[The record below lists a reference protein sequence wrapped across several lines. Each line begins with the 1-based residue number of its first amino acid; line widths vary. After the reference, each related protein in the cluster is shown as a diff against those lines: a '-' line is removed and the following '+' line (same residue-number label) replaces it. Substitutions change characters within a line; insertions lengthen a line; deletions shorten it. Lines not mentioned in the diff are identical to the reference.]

1 MAVFN
6 LDDNA
11 FLRSRFQGHAA
22 SRVVTKTT
30 QSLAQAGNLDGH
42 IVVHSKVWSAT
53 NDQFVKHTTDA
64 MRGTTNGLNAT
75 IDLVTIFKGLEG
87 TVACTTDKAGNP
99 LPANLSGKVYRNP
112 AYPAIELYDGVI
124 MTGVAGSNAV
134 GSGDTARYESYEILN
149 GTARVMD
156 WIPPTAVAD
165 GTYPVVPGY
174 TGRVEVCKDAAPAA
188 SSVWTDLENCGD
200 VSGAWALDQSN
211 WEFVYMAG
219 MVKFHPDCTPIGKGY
234 KSIRFTG
241 FKYIGSVLSDTLT
254 ELQTNV
260 EQNIGANLTAV
271 TNRVTALETATA
283 DLPTIRTDIAARVLQ
298 STYTTDMA
306 AVNEAIAG
314 KVAAEEGKALIS
326 TSEITKLADYPAYA
340 AVRAAIAAMMDAS
353 EVDAAIAAVIADYY
367 NKTQI
372 DGFITTINGKIA
384 SVFKY
389 KGVVNYIADLPASDA
404 EGLEVGHVYHVKYE
418 AAVAEGETP
427 KSVNSEYVWNGTA
440 WEELGSIVDLS
451 DYYTKSQVD
460 NLIAGERT
468 RATGEE
474 SRIEGLV
481 TAEAATA
488 RAAEEAIAGDL
499 ADEIDRATGE
509 EERIEGLVT
518 AETTRATGEEARIEG
533 LVTAEATTARAAE
546 GANATAISN
555 EVTRATG
562 EEQRI
567 EGLVTA
573 EVTRA
578 TGVEGGLRTDLD
590 AEIARATG
598 AEGTLRTAIETEAS
612 TARAAELAN
621 SNAISAEVSRAEEAE
636 GDLQEAI
643 DAEATTARA
652 AEQANA
658 TAIGNEVTRATGEE
672 ARIEGL
678 VTAEAER
685 AADEEERIEGLVTA
699 ETTRATAAEE
709 ANATAISNEA
719 TTARAAE
726 QANAAAIAAETSARE
741 AAVSAINTTLA
752 GKSNVTA
759 VQYLTTGTTQAPQ
772 AVNLAVDVWYIVK
785 APFTGTLPTAPADGT
800 IIKVSTL
807 VGGDMRRLV
816 AGEGDTILGS
826 SNPCAIG
833 ITEDGLSLDTENYV
847 FLYIA
852 ADKNWVVL

>member
-112 AYPAIELYDGVI
+112 AYPAIELYDGVL

-134 GSGDTARYESYEILN
+134 GSGATARYESYEILN
-149 GTARVMD
+149 GSARVMD

-174 TGRVEVCKDAAPAA
+174 TGRVEVCKDAAPTA

-241 FKYIGSVLSDTLT
+241 FKYIGSVLSDTLAS
-254 ELQTNV
+254 LQNNV
-260 EQNIGANLTAV
+260 EQNIGANLNLVAG
-271 TNRVTALETATA
+271 RVTDLETATA
-283 DLPTIRTDIAARVLQ
+283 DLPTIRTNISGLQ
-298 STYTTDMA
+298 S
-306 AVNEAIAG
+306 G
-314 KVAAEEGKALIS
+314 KVDKVTGSSLVADTEIS
-326 TSEITKLADYPAYA
+326 KLAQYPAYS
-340 AVRAAIAAMMDAS
+340 AVQEAIAAMADPQ
-353 EVDAAIAAVIADYY
+353 EVTAAINAALTAYY
-367 NKTQI
+367 TSAQV
-372 DGFITTINGKIA
+372 DGIVDGINAKLVN
-384 SVFKY
+384 VFKY
-389 KGVVNYIADLPASDA
+389 IGVVDNVALLPASNA
-404 EGLEVGHVYHVKYE
+404 EGLAVGHVYHVSYE
-418 AAVAEGETP
+418 YSLTTDATFVEGTTYYTVADGVYTAASVTAGEAVTASTYYVRRQLNAEFA
-427 KSVNSEYVWNGTA
+427 WNGTR
-440 WEELGSIVDLS
+440 WEDLGGIIDLS
-451 DYYTKSQVD
+451 AYATKAYVD
-460 NLIAGERT
+460 GLVSAEAATARAAEQANADAISGEIS

-481 TAEAATA
+481 TAEAS
-488 RAAEEAIAGDL
+488 RAA
-499 ADEIDRATGE
+499 
-509 EERIEGLVT
+509 
-518 AETTRATGEEARIEG
+518 GEEARIEG
-533 LVTAEATTARAAE
+533 LVTAEASRAA
-546 GANATAISN
+546 
-555 EVTRATG
+555 G

-573 EVTRA
+573 EA
-578 TGVEGGLRTDLD
+578 T
-590 AEIARATG
+590 A
-598 AEGTLRTAIETEAS
+598 
-612 TARAAELAN
+612 ARAAEAAN
-621 SNAISAEVSRAEEAE
+621 AAAITAEETRAKGEEDRIE
-636 GDLQEAI
+636 GLVTTEA
-643 DAEATTARA
+643 ATARA
-652 AEQANA
+652 AEQANAAAITTEAATARAAEQANANAISAEEQARAAADEDLQDAIDAEAQTRESADNANSTAISNEETRAKGEEARIEGLVTAEAAAARAAEGANA

-678 VTAEAER
+678 VTAEA
-685 AADEEERIEGLVTA
+685 
-699 ETTRATAAEE
+699 
-709 ANATAISNEA
+709 

-726 QANAAAIAAETSARE
+726 QANAAAIAAETAARE
-741 AAVSAINTTLA
+741 AAVSGINTALA
-752 GKSNVTA
+752 GKTNVTT
-759 VQYLTTGTTQAPQ
+759 VQYLTSGTDNAPQ
-772 AVNLAVDVWYIVK
+772 AVNLVVDTWYIVK

-807 VGGDMRRLV
+807 VGGDKRRLV
-816 AGEGDTILGS
+816 AGTGDTILGS
-826 SNPCAIG
+826 ANPCAIG

-852 ADKNWVVL
+852 ADHNWVVL

>member
-112 AYPAIELYDGVI
+112 AYPAIELYDGVL

-134 GSGDTARYESYEILN
+134 GSGATARYESYEILN

-174 TGRVEVCKDAAPAA
+174 TGRVEVCKDATPAA

-326 TSEITKLADYPAYA
+326 TSEITKLADYPAYS
-340 AVRAAIAAMMDAS
+340 AVQEAIAANMDAA
-353 EVDAAIAAVIADYY
+353 EVDAAITAVIADYY
-367 NKTQI
+367 NKTQV
-372 DGFITTINGKIA
+372 DGFIATINGKIA

-389 KGVVNYIADLPASDA
+389 KTAVDYIADLPAANA
-404 EGLEVGHVYHVKYE
+404 EGLEVGHVYHVRYE
-418 AAVAEGETP
+418 AAVEEGQTP
-427 KSVNSEYVWNGTA
+427 KSINSEYVWNGTK
-440 WEELGSIVDLS
+440 WEELGGLVDLS
-451 DYYTKSQVD
+451 DYYTKAQVD
-460 NLIAGERT
+460 ALIAAETT

-481 TAEAATA
+481 TAEAAAA
-488 RAAEEAIAGDL
+488 RAAEEEIADDL
-499 ADEIDRATGE
+499 ADE
-509 EERIEGLVT
+509 VS
-518 AETTRATGEEARIEG
+518 RATGEEARIEG
-533 LVTAEATTARAAE
+533 LVTTEATRAAGEEARIEGLVTAEAAAARAAE
-546 GANATAISN
+546 GDLQDAIDA
-555 EVTRATG
+555 EVERATG

-573 EVTRA
+573 ETTRA
-578 TGVEGGLRTDLD
+578 TGIEGGLRTDLT
-590 AEIARATG
+590 AETNRATG
-598 AEGTLRTAIETEAS
+598 AEAALQTAIDTEAS

-621 SNAISAEVSRAEEAE
+621 ANAISAETSRAEGAE
-636 GDLQEAI
+636 SDLQDAI

-658 TAIGNEVTRATGEE
+658 TAISNEVSRATGEE

-699 ETTRATAAEE
+699 EAERATAAEQ

-726 QANAAAIAAETSARE
+726 QANAAAIAAETTARE
-741 AAVSAINTTLA
+741 AAVSAINTALA

-759 VQYLTTGTTQAPQ
+759 VQYLATGTLETPQ

-785 APFTGTLPTAPADGT
+785 APFIGTLPTAPADGT

-807 VGGDMRRLV
+807 VGGDKRRLV

-847 FLYIA
+847 FLYDA
-852 ADKNWVVL
+852 SAHNWVVL